1 MFYLV
6 AAIVAVSVLADQVL
20 KWIVCNTLEIGQSVP
35 LINGVFH
42 FTYIRNF
49 GAAFSILQNRLVFL
63 ILITVVI
70 TVVLL
75 AFLARTR
82 KTANLL
88 MRISIPL
95 IIGGGIG
102 NLIDRIRLGYVVDY
116 LDFRLIHF
124 PVFNF
129 ADCCVTIG
137 AALLVLGLLTWD
149 EGKSRKGDSHG

>member
-102 NLIDRIRLGYVVDY
+102 LWTWPDWVPLVGGDI
-116 LDFRLIHF
+116 FF
-124 PVFNF
+124 EPVFNF

>member
-6 AAIVAVSVLADQVL
+6 AVIIVVSVLSDQAL
-20 KWIVCNTLEIGQSVP
+20 KWIVCNTLEIGQTVP
-35 LINGVFH
+35 LIDGVFH

-49 GAAFSILQNRLVFL
+49 GAAFSILQNRLPFL
-63 ILITVVI
+63 ILVTVGITI
-70 TVVLL
+70 VLMI
-75 AFLARTR
+75 FLVRSR
-82 KTANLL
+82 KTANL
-88 MRISIPL
+88 MMKISIPL

-137 AALLVLGLLTWD
+137 AGLLVLGILTWD
-149 EGKSRKGDSHG
+149 EGKNKKGKADG